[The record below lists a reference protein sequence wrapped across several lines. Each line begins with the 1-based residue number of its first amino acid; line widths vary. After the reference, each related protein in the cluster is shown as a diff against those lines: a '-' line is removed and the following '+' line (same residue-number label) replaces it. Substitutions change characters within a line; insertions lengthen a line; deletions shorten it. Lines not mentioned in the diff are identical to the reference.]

1 MNYYDEDFYT
11 QPCEFEEKIEE
22 LKTALALSV
31 KKKFLDEMEA
41 LRKENESL
49 REFRDQKKAYDQE
62 LAQAKQ

>member
-41 LRKENESL
+41 LRKEDRKSVV
-49 REFRDQKKAYDQE
+49 
-62 LAQAKQ
+62 